1 MKLCPSKGAKNFEV
15 EFTWPFCLPPY
26 ARFLK
31 AEFFSALFS
40 ETLKIPCGDFH
51 LSQDLG
57 SLSLLGQ

>member
-31 AEFFSALFS
+31 AEFFSALSS
-40 ETLKIPCGDFH
+40 ET
-51 LSQDLG
+51 QT
-57 SLSLLGQ
+57 SLW